1 MPMTMTRTETATMKA
16 VCIPA
21 FGGADV
27 LSYDDI
33 PRPEP
38 HEEEV
43 LIRVHAAGVN
53 PVDWKIREGQFG
65 PLPLPR
71 VMGADISGVVE
82 ALGPD
87 VHDFYIGQ
95 PVFAYS
101 PYGGGYSEFA
111 IALAANVAPKPS
123 NVSDVEAA
131 ATPLAALTAWQAL
144 FDIADLQPGQK
155 VLIHGGA
162 GGVGTFAIQLA
173 HRAGATVVTTAA
185 EGHEAFLRR
194 LGADQVINY
203 QTTRFDDIVRHVGVV
218 LDLVGGETH
227 DRSWKTLKL
236 GGTFV
241 STVKLPCQEKAMIRG
256 VRAVKMHTQAKGDQ
270 LTLIGDL
277 IASGDLKVVVDKVLP
292 LSEARH
298 AQELSQLGHSR
309 GKTVLSVDHDACL
322 LAFC

>member
-1 MPMTMTRTETATMKA
+1 MAMTMTRTDTATMKA
-16 VCIPA
+16 VRIAA
-21 FGGADV
+21 FGGTDV
-27 LSYDDI
+27 LSYDDT

-53 PVDWKIREGQFG
+53 PMDWKIREGRFG
-65 PLPLPR
+65 PLPMPR

-111 IALAANVAPKPS
+111 IALASNVAPKPS

-144 FDIADLQPGQK
+144 FDIADVQAGQK

-162 GGVGTFAIQLA
+162 GGVGTFAVQLA
-173 HRAGATVVTTAA
+173 HRAGATVVVTAA

-203 QTTRFDDIVRHVGVV
+203 QTTRFEDVVRHVGVV
-218 LDLVGGETH
+218 LDLVGGETQ
-227 DRSWKTLKL
+227 DRSWNVLKL

-241 STVKLPCQEKAMIRG
+241 STVKLPCQEKALIRG
-256 VRAVKMHTQAKGDQ
+256 VSAVKMQTHSKGDQ

-277 IASGDLKVVVDKVLP
+277 IANGELKVVVDKVLP
-292 LSEARH
+292 LCEARQAH
-298 AQELSQLGHSR
+298 ELIQSGHTR
-309 GKTVLSVDHDACL
+309 GKIVLSVDHDACL